1 MQLAPVSNG
10 RERPFECLP
19 FRARSEEDHV
29 HIPDG
34 YLSPQ
39 TCGVLGA
46 AMVPVWVAAG
56 RRVRKIVKSR
66 YVPLV
71 AIGAAFSFLIMMFNV
86 PIPGGTTAHG
96 LGATLIAVLLGPW
109 AASIAVSIALLIQAL
124 FFGDGGV
131 LAFGANAFNMAFVA
145 PFVGYGLYRLLT
157 RRAALTAPW
166 RPIAAG
172 IAAYAGLN
180 AAAFCAA
187 VEFGIQPDLFQRAD
201 GTPLYSPFHL
211 SQSIPAMMLAH
222 LTIAG
227 LVEGAVTAGVVGYL
241 QRANLPLLRIN
252 HAAVPETEA
261 DMAPPRRL
269 GWRWALVGLGVLVVL
284 SPLGLLAPG
293 GAFGE
298 DAPGNLNLG
307 KYGLQAVPT
316 GLEKYNSFWS
326 HTLLGGYG
334 FGSGDHA
341 VVGYL
346 LSAVVGIAVVGMV
359 ILAIFFGATRRRRG
373 GADADDEDLQGARS

>member
-1 MQLAPVSNG
+1 VAG
-10 RERPFECLP
+10 
-19 FRARSEEDHV
+19 EEDRV

-56 RRVRKIVKSR
+56 RRVRRIVKSR
-66 YVPLV
+66 YVPMV
-71 AIGAAFSFLIMMFNV
+71 AVGAAFSFLIMMFNV
-86 PIPGGTTAHG
+86 PIPDGTTAHG
-96 LGATLIAVLLGPW
+96 LGAALIAVLLGPW
-109 AASIAVSIALLIQAL
+109 AAVTAVSIALLIQAL

-145 PFVGYGLYRLLT
+145 PFVGYGVYRLLT
-157 RRAALTAPW
+157 RRTALTAPW
-166 RPIAAG
+166 RAMAAG
-172 IAAYAGLN
+172 IAGYVAIN

-187 VEFGIQPDLFQRAD
+187 VEFGIQPDLFHRAD
-201 GTPLYSPFHL
+201 GAPLYSPFHL
-211 SQSIPAMMLAH
+211 AQSIPAMMLAH
-222 LTIAG
+222 LTVAG
-227 LVEGAVTAGVVGYL
+227 LVEGAVTLGVVAYL

-261 DMAPPRRL
+261 DKAPPRRL
-269 GWRWALVGLGVLVVL
+269 GWRWALVGLGALVVL
-284 SPLGLLAPG
+284 TPLGLLAPG

-298 DAPGNLNLG
+298 DVPRNLDLG
-307 KYGLQAVPT
+307 RYGLQAVPT

-334 FGSGDHA
+334 FNSGDHA
-341 VVGYL
+341 VLGYL
-346 LSAVVGIAVVGMV
+346 LSAVVGIAVIALA
-359 ILAIFFGATRRRRG
+359 ILAIFGVTRLRRRG
-373 GADADDEDLQGARS
+373 RSETEDSDLERVAS